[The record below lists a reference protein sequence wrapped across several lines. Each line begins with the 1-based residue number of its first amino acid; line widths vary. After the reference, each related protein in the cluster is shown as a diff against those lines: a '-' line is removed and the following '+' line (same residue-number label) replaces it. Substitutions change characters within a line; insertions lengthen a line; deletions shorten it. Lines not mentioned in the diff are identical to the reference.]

1 MKAKNQYTEDYKEQ
15 ALVKVYNRGDRSIR
29 SIAEELNINL
39 FTLKNWMKQPLSHD
53 KNLAARRGKLAQD
66 WPAEQRL
73 AALQESYGLVG
84 EALHAWCR
92 ERGVFAHHLEQWKAE
107 FCGSGGKTKG
117 REDASA
123 LRALKVENQRLEREL
138 NRKEKALAEAAALLV
153 LQKKYRALL
162 GGEVE

>member
-15 ALVKVYNRGDRSIR
+15 ALVKVYNRGDRTIR

-39 FTLKNWMKQPLSHD
+39 LTLKNWMKQTTPPD
-53 KNLAARRGKLAQD
+53 KSRTARREKSPQEWRPD
-66 WPAEQRL
+66 ERL
-73 AALQESYGLVG
+73 SALQESYGLAG

-92 ERGVFAHHLEQWKAE
+92 ERGVFSHHLEQWKAE
-107 FCGSGGKTKG
+107 FCASGGQG
-117 REDASA
+117 ESREDALA

>member
-15 ALVKVYNRGDRSIR
+15 ALVKVYNRGDRTLR

-39 FTLKNWMKQPLSHD
+39 FTLKNWMKQTTPHD
-53 KNLAARRGKLAQD
+53 HNRTARRDKSPQD
-66 WPAEQRL
+66 WQPDERL
-73 AALQESYGLVG
+73 SALQESYGLVG
-84 EALHAWCR
+84 EALNAWCR

-107 FCGSGGKTKG
+107 FCASGGKTKG